1 MSVAQT
7 QAAKKLES
15 FGTEVSSH
23 KVISLL
29 MEGALERIVQAQAA
43 IKDNNIEDAQILV
56 DKLTAIVNGLH
67 SSLNFDAGGAIAIN
81 LEKVYSYIL
90 GRLEALPLDESLE
103 ALAEMHKLISEIKT
117 GWDAIAPKEVRKT
130 RQKIARAS

>member
-15 FGTEVSSH
+15 FGTEVNSH

-43 IKDNNIEDAQILV
+43 IRENNIDDAQILV

-67 SSLNFDAGGAIAIN
+67 SSLNFEAGGAIALN

-90 GRLEALPLDESLE
+90 GRLEALPLDESLD
-103 ALAEMHKLISEIKT
+103 ALDEMHALITEIKT
-117 GWDAIAPKEVRKT
+117 GWDAIAPKDQ
-130 RQKIARAS
+130 QKIAQAS